1 MRRKCK
7 SRAGVTIVEMLV
19 AVILL
24 AILTAGGVAATA
36 AAMTNQLYKAEV
48 SNAEIL
54 ASTVTEAIAN
64 EVRLGSGAKVLN
76 ADGSG
81 VANGTPGLRLNLD
94 SALFG
99 PGTTLRLD
107 DTGRLVAETP
117 VPGAVG
123 GPPAIRQVLSEDAYA
138 GLYLADLAF
147 TAVPAGTKTDPADPS
162 IQTQK
167 ASFTVSFTVM
177 STRSG
182 QLWAGTVSVAPIA
195 G

>member
-7 SRAGVTIVEMLV
+7 SRAGVTILEMLV

-24 AILTAGGVAATA
+24 SILTAGGVAATA

-64 EVRLGSGAKVLN
+64 EVRLGSGAKVVKD
-76 ADGSG
+76 DGT
-81 VANGTPGLRLNLD
+81 AETDGTPGPRLSLD

-99 PGTTLRLD
+99 PGTTLHLD
-107 DTGRLVAETP
+107 DAGRLVAETP

-123 GPPAIRQVLSEDAYA
+123 DPPAIRQVLSEDAYA

-147 TAVPAGTKTDPADPS
+147 TAVAKDTPTDPTTGAK
-162 IQTQK
+162 TQK

-182 QLWAGTVSVAPIA
+182 QLWAGTVSLAPIA